1 MKVILGFNDIKQ
13 DGMGTASTTLMR
25 ALKNQGIKV
34 QPIHA
39 WHDID
44 LPGYEEEFHPIF
56 IYDRKVEQKVEDLIE
71 KMISTVNDDPDC
83 NIFSHFGSPNWACIL
98 PFLRKDIRIVVSVHS
113 VTPSAL
119 KTAFAYRERVSAYVP
134 VSWEVENKIRKKL
147 KSSEQ
152 TKVYRITNVVD
163 VDRFIPKQDYADD
176 GMTKIVFF
184 GRVEDVTKGCHKIAP
199 IAKILKSK
207 GLKFEWNIYGY
218 FHWGFE
224 SHFYELL
231 KENEVEDVVL
241 YKGCLDPDEIPTM
254 LSQHDIMVMPS
265 NHEGFGLALAEAMCA
280 GLPCVASRLHDVTDM
295 IVEEGKEGELCDRN
309 NINDFAEKIYRFA
322 TNEQLR
328 EKVGRAARI
337 KIENNFSMESQGV
350 GYKYVFTNALT
361 SNNYKMIK
369 APSLVN
375 YKQPE
380 IVKAHILARI
390 LPLWFK
396 KILKKI
402 V

>member
-13 DGMGTASTTLMR
+13 DGMGAASTTLMR
-25 ALKNQGIKV
+25 ALKYQGIEV

-56 IYDRKVEQKVEDLIE
+56 IHDSEVEPKIEDVIE
-71 KMISTVNDDPDC
+71 KMISAVNDDLDC
-83 NIFSHFGSPNWACIL
+83 NIFTHFGSPNWACIL
-98 PFLRKDIRIVVSVHS
+98 PFLRKDIRIVVSIHS
-113 VTPSAL
+113 ITPSAL

-134 VSWEVENKIRKKL
+134 VSWEAENKIRKKL

-152 TKVYRITNVVD
+152 LKVYRITNVVD
-163 VDRFIPKQDYADD
+163 VERFTPKQDYADD
-176 GMTKIVFF
+176 GVVKIVFF
-184 GRVEDVTKGCHKIAP
+184 GRVEDVTKGCDKIAP

-224 SHFYELL
+224 SRFYELL
-231 KENEVEDVVL
+231 QENDVEDVVL
-241 YKGCLDPDEIPTM
+241 YKGCLNPDEIPTM
-254 LSQHDIMVMPS
+254 LLQHDIMVMPS
-265 NHEGFGLALAEAMCA
+265 NHEGFGLALAEAMCV
-280 GLPCVASRLHDVTDM
+280 GLPCVVSRLHDVTDM
-295 IVEEGKEGELCDRN
+295 IIEEGKEGELCERN
-309 NINDFAEKIYRFA
+309 NINDFAEKIYRLA
-322 TNEQLR
+322 ISVDLR
-328 EKVGRAARI
+328 EKIGRAARV
-337 KIENNFSMESQGV
+337 KVENNFSIDCQGI
-350 GYKYVFTNALT
+350 GYKYVFTNAMT

-369 APSLVN
+369 TPSLIN

-380 IVKAHILARI
+380 IVKPHILARI
-390 LPLWFK
+390 LPLWLK

>member
-71 KMISTVNDDPDC
+71 KMISAVNDDPDC

-98 PFLRKDIRIVVSVHS
+98 PFLRKDIRIVVSIHS

-163 VDRFIPKQDYADD
+163 VDHFIPKQDYADD
-176 GMTKIVFF
+176 GMIKIVFF

-207 GLKFEWNIYGY
+207 DLKFEWNIYGY

-224 SHFYELL
+224 SRFYELL

-241 YKGCLDPDEIPTM
+241 YKGCLNPDEIPTM

-295 IVEEGKEGELCDRN
+295 ILEEGKEGELCDRN
-309 NINDFAEKIYRFA
+309 NINDFAEKIYKFA
-322 TNEQLR
+322 TNEKLR

-361 SNNYKMIK
+361 SNSYKMIK
-369 APSLVN
+369 APSLAN

-380 IVKAHILARI
+380 IVKPHILARI

>member
-224 SHFYELL
+224 SRFYELL

-309 NINDFAEKIYRFA
+309 NINDFAEKIYKFA

-380 IVKAHILARI
+380 IVKPHILARI